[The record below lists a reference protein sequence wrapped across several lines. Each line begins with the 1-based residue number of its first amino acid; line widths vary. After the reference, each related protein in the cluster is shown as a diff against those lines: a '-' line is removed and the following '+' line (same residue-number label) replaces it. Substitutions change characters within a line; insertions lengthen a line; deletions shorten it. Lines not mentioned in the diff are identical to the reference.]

1 MISGGTRLFMIVA
14 NPVRSVRTP
23 QVLNARFTERGLDS
37 VIVPVEVGGA
47 GLVPFVTAARHMTNL
62 QGLVISHPHKIAM
75 ARLCDEL
82 SERAAEIGAV
92 NAVRRTVD
100 GKLQADM
107 TDGLGFV
114 RGLQAAGI
122 RLHGRDA
129 YLLGAGDA
137 AIAIAVEMVRSGA
150 KSLRVHCAN
159 PDDTQRIVTHVAGV
173 SSDVPVT
180 AGTDDPTGNDL
191 IINTI
196 APAAWQRSAQVL
208 DIKKL
213 SASMVAAE
221 TYSIPE
227 TTPFL
232 AAAASQGCKTCP
244 GRFMLDNQMDLIA
257 QFIGAI

>member
-1 MISGGTRLFMIVA
+1 MISGATKLFMIVA
-14 NPVRSVRTP
+14 DPVRSVRTP
-23 QVLNARFTERGLDS
+23 QVLNARFSECGLDS

-47 GLVPFVTAARHMTNL
+47 GLASFVAAARHMTNL
-62 QGLVISHPHKIAM
+62 QGFVVSHPHKIAM
-75 ARLCDEL
+75 APLCDEL
-82 SERAAEIGAV
+82 SERAAEVGAV

-100 GKLQADM
+100 GGLRADM

-122 RLHGRDA
+122 CLHGRDA

-150 KSLRVHCAN
+150 RSLRVRCVD
-159 PDDTQRIVTHVAGV
+159 PDDTRRIMHRVEGANPNVT
-173 SSDVPVT
+173 VT
-180 AGTDDPTGNDL
+180 AGTADPTGSDL

-196 APAAWQRSAQVL
+196 SPPDWDRNARLL
-208 DIKKL
+208 DAGKL
-213 SASMVAAE
+213 SAAMVAAE

-227 TTPFL
+227 ITPFL
-232 AAAASQGCKTCP
+232 AAAANQGCRTCP